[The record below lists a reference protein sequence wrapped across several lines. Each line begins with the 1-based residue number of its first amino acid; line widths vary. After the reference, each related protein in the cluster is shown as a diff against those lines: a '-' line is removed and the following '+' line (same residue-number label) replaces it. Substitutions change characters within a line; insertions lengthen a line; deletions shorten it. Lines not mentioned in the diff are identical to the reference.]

1 MEILFLYFEKILT
14 KSVAYCIII
23 LHFVFGDGLVS
34 SSNINKD
41 KLVEIMAHN
50 LSVLRMKLNL
60 SQENLAEIIGVTRQT
75 ISAIENEQRSMTW
88 PVFMA
93 LVLVFL
99 KNKETKRLMVLFRI
113 YTKELDEYITF

>member
-1 MEILFLYFEKILT
+1 M
-14 KSVAYCIII
+14 II
-23 LHFVFGDGLVS
+23 LHFAFGDGLVS

-88 PVFMA
+88 PVFMS

-99 KNKETKRLMVLFRI
+99 KNKETKRLMVLFGI

>member
-1 MEILFLYFEKILT
+1 M
-14 KSVAYCIII
+14 
-23 LHFVFGDGLVS
+23 S

-88 PVFMA
+88 PVFMS

-99 KNKETKRLMVLFRI
+99 KNKETKRLMVLFGI